1 MSIISS
7 SFSPSSAMMV
17 GVTFISNLDLIDDFL
32 DFLDDF
38 DFLERLPL
46 EKTDRM
52 LLRLLADVDASSKLQ
67 SDVRE
72 DNPLIMHVSSACLRL
87 AAAGD
92 ESPNSCQ
99 SCFSQELQ
107 ALLSSAAAITL
118 DCRLDGVDFAVGQD
132 LRLETEAA

>member
-1 MSIISS
+1 MSTTSS
-7 SFSPSSAMMV
+7 SFSPSSAMTV
-17 GVTFISNLDLIDDFL
+17 GVTFISNLDLID

-67 SDVRE
+67 SDVS
-72 DNPLIMHVSSACLRL
+72 DDSPLIMHVSSACLRL
-87 AAAGD
+87 AAAGE

-99 SCFSQELQ
+99 SCFNPELQ
-107 ALLSSAAAITL
+107 ALLSSAPAITL

>member
-1 MSIISS
+1 
-7 SFSPSSAMMV
+7 MV
-17 GVTFISNLDLIDDFL
+17 GVTFISNLDLID

-67 SDVRE
+67 SDVSE
-72 DNPLIMHVSSACLRL
+72 DNPLMIHAASACLRL
-87 AAAGD
+87 AAAEG

-99 SCFSQELQ
+99 SCFNPELQ
-107 ALLSSAAAITL
+107 VLLSSAAAITL